1 MSLSKHMRNYFGR
14 QIRKHNLTKIGPWD
28 GEQFEYHLKTAIK
41 TYDDAKKASQATQ
54 NSALIKVMAL
64 IEPKGWEAVCEKDPD
79 LSSLVRYE
87 WSRLT
92 MTDKKLIT
100 LKMQST

>member
-1 MSLSKHMRNYFGR
+1 MVN
-14 QIRKHNLTKIGPWD
+14 NLNTILRPP
-28 GEQFEYHLKTAIK
+28 LK

>member
-1 MSLSKHMRNYFGR
+1 
-14 QIRKHNLTKIGPWD
+14 
-28 GEQFEYHLKTAIK
+28 
-41 TYDDAKKASQATQ
+41 
-54 NSALIKVMAL
+54 MAL